1 VAAVIS
7 LPGSVVQ
14 LHRSLRDF
22 RETLVRLDRLVR
34 RLDLLTEPLEG
45 PLEALTPRLEAMAR
59 LLDEDQAGSMGA
71 VLEAW
76 RRRAHLGQNV
86 AGQASAPAAGHASAP
101 AARQASAPA
110 ARQAAPSIAA
120 SVERLVASMD
130 GGLARLQDLS
140 AAALIDRLR
149 VGAQPARP
157 TDDAD
162 AAVELG
168 DPNPPAAGAAGGSE
182 PGAAGVNPAATPAP
196 EGSDPGARPDDD
208 RAGAPSPRPGWP
220 RTSSGVEEHRSWRG

>member
-1 VAAVIS
+1 VIRTGAAGVAAVIS
-7 LPGSVVQ
+7 LPASLVQ

-59 LLDEDQAGSMGA
+59 LLDEDQTGSMGA

-76 RRRAHLGQNV
+76 RRRAQSGPNV
-86 AGQASAPAAGHASAP
+86 AGRASAGRAAAP
-101 AARQASAPA
+101 VAG
-110 ARQAAPSIAA
+110 QAAPSIAA

-130 GGLARLQDLS
+130 GGFARLQDLS

-149 VGAQPARP
+149 GGAQPAGP

-168 DPNPPAAGAAGGSE
+168 DPNPPAAGAAGGPE
-182 PGAAGVNPAATPAP
+182 PDAAGVNPAATPAQ
-196 EGSDPGARPDDD
+196 EGSDPGARPDD
-208 RAGAPSPRPGWP
+208 RAGGLSPRPGWP